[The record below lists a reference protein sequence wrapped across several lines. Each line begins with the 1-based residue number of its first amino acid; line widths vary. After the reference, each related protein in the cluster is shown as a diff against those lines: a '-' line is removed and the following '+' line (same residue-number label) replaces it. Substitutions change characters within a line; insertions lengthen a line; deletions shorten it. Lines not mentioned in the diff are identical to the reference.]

1 MAAPEL
7 PPEVEEKEEW
17 LITYADAITLLMAF
31 MVMLLTFAEYDLPA
45 FEEAAAAIESNLTG
59 RDATS
64 PTQLLKIDVQ
74 DVVYNMQADQV
85 VKVETDDKGV
95 VIELSS
101 SAFYK
106 PASAEMRDEAIP
118 VLEKMVQTLLAP
130 RYEAYHI
137 EVEGHTDDIPI
148 HTEMYPSNWELSAGR
163 ATRIVRFLVSQE
175 MDPDRMKAT
184 GFAATRPK
192 APNRDAEGKPIPEN
206 QAKNRRVAI
215 RIYPMNLDERDAY
228 LRKVEQRNLEKEA
241 AAERAKAEG
250 VPQAGA
256 SQTPS
261 GATAPSAAPAA
272 DPLAMPA
279 APAATMPMPAK

>member
-1 MAAPEL
+1 
-7 PPEVEEKEEW
+7 
-17 LITYADAITLLMAF
+17 MAF
-31 MVMLLTFAEYDLPA
+31 MVMLLTFAEYDMPA
-45 FEEAAAAIESNLTG
+45 FEEASAAIKNNLTG
-59 RDATS
+59 QENTS

-85 VKVETDDKGV
+85 VKVETDSKGV

-106 PASAEMRDEAIP
+106 PASAEMRDQAIP

-148 HTEMYPSNWELSAGR
+148 NTKMYPSNWELSAGR

-184 GFAATRPK
+184 GFADTRPK

-215 RIYPMNLDERDAY
+215 RIYPMSLNERDAY
-228 LRKVEQRNLEKEA
+228 LRKVEERNLEKEA

-250 VPQAGA
+250 IPEAGA

-261 GATAPSAAPAA
+261 EGMMPPAGQAA

-279 APAATMPMPAK
+279 APAAVPAQ